1 MLMNAA
7 TPKDRHVPVLIVGAG
22 LAGLSAATLLAWHGV
37 RCLLVERRASTAR
50 HPRARGIKPRSLE
63 LLRQIPGLE
72 ADLAEAGRGGTNDL
86 TIAIAESVTGREFRT
101 LMTPADMN
109 MQALSPAVLCT
120 AGQDRVEP
128 ILLRH
133 AHGLGAEIQFSTEL
147 AGFTQD
153 ASGVRATL
161 LDAGT
166 RQTRVV
172 TADYLIAGDGN
183 RSPTRR
189 ALGIGVHGHGAMS
202 HNMSILFEA
211 DLSGVLRGRGFVL
224 YYLQNPDFTGVFV
237 STDDDHRGQV
247 SVEYD
252 PGRER
257 AADYDPDRAARMVRA
272 ALGLPDLDVTIL
284 DVTPWT
290 MSSQIADRMAE
301 GRVFLAGD
309 AAHTMPPT
317 GGLGGQTAI
326 QDAAD
331 LAWKL
336 ALVLRGQAGPALLE
350 TYQAERHPVAE
361 LTVIRQTANYV
372 ERMRPDRT
380 DLSVAGAET
389 DYLSVAMGY
398 RYRSAAIIDDASDD
412 GGLTEDPSRPTG
424 RPGTRLPHRPLE
436 RDGRTI
442 STLDLVGHGFVLICG
457 PDGGAWAEAGHA
469 LGRHDLPMTV
479 RQLGVGLTRD
489 TDAVLASLGVELDG
503 AVLIRPDGFIA
514 WRHREAADDPMAM
527 LGAVLSG
534 VLCRDVLVPESTA

>member
-1 MLMNAA
+1 MNTVIAI
-7 TPKDRHVPVLIVGAG
+7 DRHVPVLIVGAG

-50 HPRARGIKPRSLE
+50 HPRARGINPRSLE

-72 ADLAEAGRGGTNDL
+72 ADLAAAGRGGTNDV
-86 TIAIAESVTGREFRT
+86 TIVIAESVTGREFRT
-101 LMTPADMN
+101 LMTPADVSL
-109 MQALSPAVLCT
+109 QALSPAALCT

-133 AHGLGAEIQFSTEL
+133 ARGLGADIHFSTEL
-147 AGFTQD
+147 VEFTQD
-153 ASGVRATL
+153 ASGARATL
-161 LDAGT
+161 LEAGT
-166 RQTRVV
+166 GQTSVV
-172 TADYLIAGDGN
+172 TADYLIAADGN
-183 RSPTRR
+183 RSRIR
-189 ALGIGVHGHGAMS
+189 SALGIGVHGHGTMS

-237 STDDDHRGQV
+237 STDDDNRGQV
-247 SVEYD
+247 SVEFD
-252 PGRER
+252 PERER
-257 AADYDPDRAARMVRA
+257 VADYDPDRAARMVRA

-284 DVTPWT
+284 DVMAWT
-290 MSSQIADRMAE
+290 MSSKIADRMAE

-336 ALVLRGQAGPALLE
+336 ALVLRRQAGPVMLE
-350 TYQAERHPVAE
+350 SYQAERHPVAE
-361 LTVIRQTANYV
+361 LTVVRQTANYV
-372 ERMRPDRT
+372 ERMRPDRS
-380 DLSVAGAET
+380 DLPVAGAET

-412 GGLTEDPSRPTG
+412 GGRTEDPLHPTG
-424 RPGTRLPHRPLE
+424 RPGTRRPHRPLE
-436 RDGRTI
+436 LNGRTI
-442 STLDLVGHGFVLICG
+442 STLDLVGHGFVLMCG
-457 PDGGAWAEAGHA
+457 PEGRAWAEAARA
-469 LGRHDLPMTV
+469 LGRQDLPMTIY
-479 RQLGVGLTRD
+479 QLGAELAGD
-489 TDAVLASLGVELDG
+489 TEGVLASLGLDPDG

-514 WRHREAADDPMAM
+514 WRQHGAAGDPAAV
-527 LGAVLSG
+527 LGGVLSG